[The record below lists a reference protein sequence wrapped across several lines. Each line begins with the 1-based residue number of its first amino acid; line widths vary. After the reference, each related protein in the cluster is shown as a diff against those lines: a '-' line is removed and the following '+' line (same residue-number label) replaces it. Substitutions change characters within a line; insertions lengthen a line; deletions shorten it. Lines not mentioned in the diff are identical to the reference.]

1 MKTSRSCQR
10 RINFLCKNDS
20 VMTKLKVIVGEMKF
34 DEDIY
39 QKFGVSEYLNS
50 YLNFVI
56 VDDPIRVL
64 QSDF

>member
-10 RINFLCKNDS
+10 RINFLCKNES